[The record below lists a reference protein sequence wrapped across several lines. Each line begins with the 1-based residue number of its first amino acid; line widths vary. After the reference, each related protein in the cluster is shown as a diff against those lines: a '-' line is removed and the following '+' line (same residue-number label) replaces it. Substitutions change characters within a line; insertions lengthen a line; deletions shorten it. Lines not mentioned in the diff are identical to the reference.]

1 MQRVLVI
8 ICLCF
13 TTALS
18 AQEAWDLERC
28 IQYALTNNIT
38 VQQSKLNVDRAEVN
52 SKFSKLNLL
61 PSLNAGATHGYNFVQ
76 RIDPFTNQF
85 ASERVRTNNLFLSS
99 SLDVFNGFS
108 KMNTMRQNK
117 EDLMASEYDL
127 QNIQNDISM
136 QVCLAYLRVLLAKET
151 LTVNQNQV
159 NLTSQQ
165 VDRMAKL
172 VDAGQMPRGNLY
184 DLQSQLAQEELNVV
198 TSENSVN
205 LELLTLTQLLQL
217 EPEVAAQFDIVKP
230 DLSDKGVE
238 LMSQTPQDIYIRAK
252 QSLPEVQA
260 AEARQRSAEY
270 ALSSSKGNLYP
281 SLQLSGSLGSGYSGI
296 NDVQVGDGTNVG
308 FVPIGQVSSTGEQVI
323 TLQEQTVFGDEDF
336 ETKPFSDQLADN
348 FNQNLQLTLS
358 IPIFNGWFT
367 KSTVERAKID
377 QVNADLNYRQV
388 TTDLRFDVE
397 QSYADA
403 KAAMNTYI
411 ASEKAV
417 SALQE
422 SFKYAI

>member
-1 MQRVLVI
+1 
-8 ICLCF
+8 
-13 TTALS
+13 
-18 AQEAWDLERC
+18 
-28 IQYALTNNIT
+28 
-38 VQQSKLNVDRAEVN
+38 
-52 SKFSKLNLL
+52 
-61 PSLNAGATHGYNFVQ
+61 
-76 RIDPFTNQF
+76 
-85 ASERVRTNNLFLSS
+85 
-99 SLDVFNGFS
+99 
-108 KMNTMRQNK
+108 
-117 EDLMASEYDL
+117 MASEYDL

-422 SFKYAI
+422 SFKYAEVRYEQQVINSVEFNDTKTRLTNAELNQLIAKYDFVFRTVILDFYLGNPISL